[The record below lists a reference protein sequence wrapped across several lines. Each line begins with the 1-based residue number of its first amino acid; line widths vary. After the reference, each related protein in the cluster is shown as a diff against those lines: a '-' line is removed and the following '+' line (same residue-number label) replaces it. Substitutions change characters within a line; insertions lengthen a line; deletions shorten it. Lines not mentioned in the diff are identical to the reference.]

1 MASRAADFGKSA
13 IAYPFTYFKVCVRPC
28 GFPRAFPKCGANW
41 EEEKVGGN
49 KSQHGSRVRVKAE
62 RIALSGSEG
71 VAGALASGREFP
83 EGAQPREGHFKLTPE
98 IW

>member
-28 GFPRAFPKCGANW
+28 GFPPENCGANGGD
-41 EEEKVGGN
+41 ETAGGN
-49 KSQHGSRVRVKAE
+49 KSQHGSRVQVKAE

-71 VAGALASGREFP
+71 VDGALASGREFP
-83 EGAQPREGHFKLTPE
+83 EGAQTREDHFKLTPE